1 MSQVSIERMTKM
13 RHNLLNIICPLEVN
27 IWLWHGYLLSKG
39 MKMIFSLG
47 DKLNLES

>member
-1 MSQVSIERMTKM
+1 MPQVSIERMKKT
-13 RHNLLNIICPLEVN
+13 RHNLSNIICPLEVN